1 MAAILYANNGKI
13 NAAAVWVST
22 LLIIRDED
30 VTTTS
35 SPPPPPPP
43 EQYVDNT
50 SSTGNTVRA
59 VVVDVNN
66 NFGSRPRR
74 ADKGLGRNLFFGE

>member
-30 VTTTS
+30 VTTAS
-35 SPPPPPPP
+35 SPPSPPP
-43 EQYVDNT
+43 EQYVDT
-50 SSTGNTVRA
+50 SSSTGTKVRD
-59 VVVDVNN
+59 VVVSDASTC
-66 NFGSRPRR
+66 GSRPRR
-74 ADKGLGRNLFFGE
+74 DDTGLGRIPLFDE